1 MAKTA
6 KKREIV
12 AFDPG
17 TAKSYKLADNFLNEI
32 TDKEK
37 NSSAYNIT
45 YVPGENVMFASIEV
59 PNDSE
64 EDELSIITNK
74 TYELLELD
82 LEKDYKISY
91 SISNASIGVNT
102 VYNVFVIE
110 SEKIETDFKRIVNT
124 HQYIDYIDI
133 EPLMYQCYYTSK
145 ILDSTGIQVFVY
157 FHKTFTTLS
166 VYKDGELLSYKII
179 IKLSIDILFSSY
191 IRELGERIPE
201 HMFLN
206 ELAKYGFDHPDDAK
220 RVALNKVFAEGS
232 IFLANNLD
240 VILRNFNLSQSV
252 ISKVIVGTDK
262 GLSHNFLQ
270 KIEILFSR
278 FREHNVDRLIELLL
292 DNKIEISQDSLN
304 VGEFINIHK
313 IKYDISRNIR
323 NFTLGA
329 NNSKENGSDDRDNT
343 EININPFVLLSILR
357 ANEQLKMPNDVFN
370 VSPFLR
376 PPPFAK
382 RSSGKLILSI
392 LGVCILASIYP
403 IYNYSCAYLIEKERK
418 EIEAVL
424 PSKRSE
430 DAEIKRKIQNLNSE
444 LGTLNNQ
451 INDLRNTLNY
461 RYALLNNIYDKKVN
475 YLSKAKLFVG
485 LANILN
491 DSGIKVTNVLVE
503 NNRVNISL
511 KGSTSGVTN
520 FLREIGANDRF
531 KIESKDLLIKSLI
544 QDSSKEYESNIVIRV
559 LR

>member
-12 AFDPG
+12 AFEPG
-17 TAKSYKLADNFLNEI
+17 TTDGYKLADNFLNKI
-32 TDKEK
+32 SGKEK
-37 NSSAYNIT
+37 TSSAYNIT

-91 SISNASIGVNT
+91 SISGASVGVNT

-110 SEKIETDFKRIVNT
+110 SEKIETEFKKIVNI

-133 EPLMYQCYYTSK
+133 EPLMYQCYYSSK
-145 ILDSTGIQVFVY
+145 ILDSTGIQVFIY
-157 FHKTFTTLS
+157 FHKTFTTLT

-179 IKLSIDILFSSY
+179 TKLSIDMLFSSY

-201 HMFLN
+201 HMFLT
-206 ELAKYGFDHPDDAK
+206 ELSKYGYDHPDDAK
-220 RVALNKVFAEGS
+220 RVALNKVFAEAS
-232 IFLANNLD
+232 LFLANNLD

-270 KIEILFSR
+270 KIEVLFSC
-278 FREHNVDRLIELLL
+278 FREHNVDRLIELML
-292 DNKIEISQDSLN
+292 DNKVEISQDSLN

-323 NFTLGA
+323 NFIVGA
-329 NNSKENGSDDRDNT
+329 NNSKEGNEEDKENN

-357 ANEQLKMPNDVFN
+357 ANEQLKLPNDVFN

-382 RSSGKLILSI
+382 RSSGKLIISI
-392 LGVCILASIYP
+392 LSVCVLASIYP
-403 IYNYSCAYLIEKERK
+403 TYNYACSYFIEKERK

-430 DAEIKRKIQNLNSE
+430 DAEIKRKIENLKSE
-444 LGTLNNQ
+444 LSSLNNQ

-461 RYALLNNIYDKKVN
+461 RYALLNNIYNKKVN
-475 YLSKAKLFVG
+475 YLSKAELSVEI
-485 LANILN
+485 ANILN
-491 DSGIKVTNVLVE
+491 NSDIKVTNLLIE
-503 NNRVNISL
+503 NNRINISL
-511 KGSTSGVTN
+511 KGSTTGVTN
-520 FLREIGANDRF
+520 FLKEIGANDRF
-531 KIESKDLLIKSLI
+531 DIESKDLLIKSLI
-544 QDSSKEYESNIVIRV
+544 QDSSKEYESSVVIRV